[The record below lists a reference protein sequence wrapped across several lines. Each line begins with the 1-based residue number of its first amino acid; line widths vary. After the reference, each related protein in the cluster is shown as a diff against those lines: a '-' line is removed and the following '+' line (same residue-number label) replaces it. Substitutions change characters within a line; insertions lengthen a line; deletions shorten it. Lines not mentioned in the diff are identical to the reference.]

1 MCVIQCHLKLSVHR
15 YSYIFIA
22 YTIEL
27 ERFSYL
33 SKSNTVCGL
42 AAGVAYKLHFVC
54 RVKACLEPPGVWVIA
69 EAHHWGETQD
79 WKQSSGRMLCHPLA
93 TLQQKDTIPAVPSGC
108 CYLVSWPD
116 CWDRGL
122 ATGSHP

>member
-42 AAGVAYKLHFVC
+42 AAGVAYKLHLF
-54 RVKACLEPPGVWVIA
+54 AG
-69 EAHHWGETQD
+69 
-79 WKQSSGRMLCHPLA
+79 
-93 TLQQKDTIPAVPSGC
+93 
-108 CYLVSWPD
+108 
-116 CWDRGL
+116 
-122 ATGSHP
+122 

>member
-54 RVKACLEPPGVWVIA
+54 RVKACL
-69 EAHHWGETQD
+69 
-79 WKQSSGRMLCHPLA
+79 
-93 TLQQKDTIPAVPSGC
+93 
-108 CYLVSWPD
+108 
-116 CWDRGL
+116 
-122 ATGSHP
+122 